1 MLCISRI
8 SDRGG
13 GVPHHIIKKIWDYN
27 FTTEGV
33 TQDSNN
39 ANRGL
44 FAEFVDP
51 RSAGGAIPSRMHG
64 YGFGLPMSRAY
75 AEFLGGTITM
85 ETMQGRG
92 TEVYLRLRHIED
104 NYESFRI

>member
-1 MLCISRI
+1 
-8 SDRGG
+8 
-13 GVPHHIIKKIWDYN
+13 
-27 FTTEGV
+27 
-33 TQDSNN
+33 
-39 ANRGL
+39 
-44 FAEFVDP
+44 
-51 RSAGGAIPSRMHG
+51 
-64 YGFGLPMSRAY
+64 MSRAY